1 MRALIG
7 WLVIGLG
14 LGTITAIV
22 RYIAVWYV
30 MRRVR
35 RAMSWRRRQQKGVQ
49 T

>member
-7 WLVIGLG
+7 WLVISLAI
-14 LGTITAIV
+14 GTAVSIF

-30 MRRVR
+30 MRRLR